1 MYKDHDG
8 VWKSRFTPALDAI
21 YILLDMNND
30 DHKQAFTALHDIT
43 SRVENDYDNA
53 VKIVQELRL
62 EIFEL
67 KKNK

>member
-8 VWKSRFTPALDAI
+8 VWRSYFGPALDAI

-30 DHKQAFTALHDIT
+30 DHRQAFTALYDVT
-43 SRVENDYDNA
+43 SRIENDYDNA
-53 VKIVQELRL
+53 VKSVQALRMEL
-62 EIFEL
+62 FEL